1 MSKNKKIVLASVG
14 VLFILIATV
23 LFIRSPGHAIEPPKE
38 PPKQAIE
45 RQNPAPI
52 KEHTGRDD
60 SHEKVEK
67 VIDSASN
74 VVTEQ
79 APGLWL
85 KVVDTFNWFME
96 FDTKYAL
103 ILLGFCL
110 LVIAVLQGG
119 SNKKKS

>member
-1 MSKNKKIVLASVG
+1 M
-14 VLFILIATV
+14 LFILIATV